1 MSPTAN
7 NDPGPPSSQGSA
19 VSGKLVIISILFVA
33 FAAAGVS
40 WGFRFYATHRAA
52 GFWGP
57 QTARLIRNSPTIKL
71 SRIDRG
77 PGMTIKTS
85 INRDVSNAPGIT
97 HLRNAL
103 LEDKSFDWS
112 RSNEA
117 PVVEAAWRLQF
128 IGDSPNEV
136 ADVYFTADLNYTFH
150 PVAGH
155 QIRGVSCVP
164 ISAGLLE
171 LFTEMTAGP
180 AAEGPT
186 DQIAPAPS
194 TTTPSTEPAR

>member
-7 NDPGPPSSQGSA
+7 SHPVPPASEGSA

-33 FAAAGVS
+33 LAAAGVS
-40 WGFRFYATHRAA
+40 WAFRFYATHRSA

-57 QTARLIRNSPTIKL
+57 QTARLIRNAPTIKL

-77 PGMTIKTS
+77 PGGTVKTE
-85 INRDVSNAPGIT
+85 IDRDVSHAPGIT

-103 LEDKSFDWS
+103 LEDKSFDWLG
-112 RSNEA
+112 SNEA
-117 PVVEAAWRLQF
+117 PAVEAAWRLQF
-128 IGDSPNEV
+128 LGESPSEV

-155 QIRGVSCVP
+155 RIRGVSCAP

-180 AAEGPT
+180 AAEGPPGP
-186 DQIAPAPS
+186 IAPAPAS
-194 TTTPSTEPAR
+194 SALPAKPAR